1 MDELFFP
8 PTAAYHAKCASSHSG
23 TQRLLIK
30 TAKLD
35 SHGEALTELLFF
47 LYLAASQVQ
56 GSVPVLIQQCQ
67 VSLGSVKKDGW
78 TAQRQLFLRLL
89 W

>member
-1 MDELFFP
+1 M
-8 PTAAYHAKCASSHSG
+8 
-23 TQRLLIK
+23 
-30 TAKLD
+30 
-35 SHGEALTELLFF
+35 TELIF

-78 TAQRQLFLRLL
+78 TAQRQLLL
-89 W
+89 LLLC